1 VATQTNYPRWR
12 CFRRE
17 SRDIALCEKARVR
30 QAGLFPNQFFKEDFS
45 MDGTVDEFLVLA
57 AKQVN
62 RRQKRIFIAAV
73 CEKRSLRKAL
83 RRQRTKNG
91 RSIWMGP

>member
-1 VATQTNYPRWR
+1 
-12 CFRRE
+12 
-17 SRDIALCEKARVR
+17 
-30 QAGLFPNQFFKEDFS
+30 

-73 CEKRSLRKAL
+73 CEKRSLRKAQFAKSAATAAHEKRKIDL
-83 RRQRTKNG
+83 DGAVKQSSKDCLKEAVNPKNWPLV
-91 RSIWMGP
+91 R